1 MRLFEVDLGSARDV
15 LAVLQ
20 GLANK
25 EGQSSELPFPVVM
38 NILKPFDLPL
48 GGPDSDRDKMLVAL
62 KNSIDPAGDVF
73 DVKGDGSGTLVLNTK
88 AGGQQDQT
96 EPAGSSTPTVDK
108 MAASGAKK
116 LTPNI

>member
-38 NILKPFDLPL
+38 NMLKPFGL
-48 GGPDSDRDKMLVAL
+48 GISSPDGLIAL
-62 KNSIDPAGDVF
+62 KNKVDPAGDVIQ
-73 DVKGDGSGTLVLNTK
+73 DVLDNGTVILNTK
-88 AGGQQDQT
+88 VPSDEKDA
-96 EPAGSSTPTVDK
+96 AVKKPTGPSVDK
-108 MAASGAKK
+108 MASANAKD